1 MKRFVFLLALC
12 LTLSAWAQAQVNDVV
27 ILDRVFNDDSDS
39 ISNHVKNLPT
49 VILSDTKL
57 DGDGRA
63 PEFANRHVWF
73 VSADGVNPLQIP
85 LDVEWTLEYDLTLTG
100 NPVTPRKEAGGFAR
114 IGMPWGYS
122 ELQFMVNTDAHE
134 VVAFGYPFPFYRF
147 DLSYNSGDTIRL
159 GIHFFKD
166 TDGKYKVIYM
176 ANGLTSPAIAL
187 SDQSIIVQKNW
198 ITPGGYLQVN
208 IQTGNPNNGGI
219 AVFDNIRWNGVLLRR
234 AFAISGNIQLRDYGG
249 DVSQVPIGAELRQG
263 GVPVRTETL
272 FTDSDGN
279 YTIPDVTAGT
289 YDVAFKASHWL
300 RVVVPNVTVV
310 DSDVT
315 GVDASLTNGDI
326 DGDNEVTL
334 FDFGQLVAAFGS
346 MPGDSN
352 WNPDADLDGD
362 EEVTLFDFGV
372 LVRNFGA
379 IGDE

>member
-1 MKRFVFLLALC
+1 MKRLVLV
-12 LTLSAWAQAQVNDVV
+12 LTLGLSLSIWAQAQVNDVV
-27 ILDRVFNDDSDS
+27 VLDRVFNDDSDS
-39 ISNHVKNLPT
+39 ITAHVKNLPT
-49 VILSDTKL
+49 VVLSDTKV
-57 DGDGRA
+57 DGDGTP
-63 PEFANRHVWF
+63 PEFANRHAWF
-73 VSADGVNPLQIP
+73 VSADGVNPLEIP

-100 NPVTPRKEAGGFAR
+100 NPVAPRKEAGGFAR

-147 DLSYNSGDTIRL
+147 ALLYNSGDTIHL

-166 TDGKYKVIYM
+166 TDGKYKVIYL
-176 ANGLTSPAIAL
+176 ANELASPALEIA
-187 SDQSIIVQKNW
+187 DQSVITQRNW

-208 IQTGNPNNGGI
+208 IQAGNPNNGGT
-219 AVFDNIRWNGVLLRR
+219 AVFDNIRWNGHLLRR
-234 AFAISGNIQLRDYGG
+234 AFAISGNIELRDYGG
-249 DVSQVPIGAELRQG
+249 DVTQVPIVTQLRQG
-263 GVPVRTETL
+263 GVAVRTETVY
-272 FTDSDGN
+272 TDSAGN
-279 YTIPDVTAGT
+279 YVIPDVPPGT

-300 RVVVPNVTVV
+300 RVVVPNVTVA

-315 GVDASLTNGDI
+315 GVDTSLTNGDI

-334 FDFGQLVAAFGS
+334 FDFGQLVSAFGS
-346 MPGDSN
+346 SPGDSN
-352 WNPDADLDGD
+352 WNPNADLDGD

>member
-1 MKRFVFLLALC
+1 MKRFALLAVLC
-12 LTLSAWAQAQVNDVV
+12 LGLSVWAAAQPNDVV

-49 VILSDTKL
+49 VILSDTKV
-57 DGDGRA
+57 DGDGSP
-63 PEFANRHVWF
+63 PEFANRHAWF

-100 NPVTPRKEAGGFAR
+100 NPVTPRKEAGGFVR

-147 DLSYNSGDTIRL
+147 ALSYNSGDTIHL
-159 GIHFFKD
+159 GIRFFKD
-166 TDGKYKVIYM
+166 TDGQYKVIYM
-176 ANGLTSPAIAL
+176 ANALSSPALAL
-187 SDQSIIVQKNW
+187 ADQSIIIQRNW
-198 ITPGGYLQVN
+198 ISPGGYLQVN
-208 IQTGNPNNGGI
+208 IQAGNPNNEGT
-219 AVFDNIRWNGVLLRR
+219 AVFDNIKWNGNLLRR
-234 AFAISGNIQLRDYGG
+234 TFAISGNIELRDFGG
-249 DVSQVPIGAELRQG
+249 DVTQVPISAELRQG
-263 GVPVRTETL
+263 GVAVRTETL
-272 FTDSDGN
+272 FTDSSGN
-279 YTIPDVTAGT
+279 YTIPDVAPGT

-300 RVVVPNVTVV
+300 RTVVPGVTVANT
-310 DSDVT
+310 DVT

-334 FDFGQLVAAFGS
+334 FDFGALVAAFGS
-346 MPGDSN
+346 APGDSN
-352 WNPDADLDGD
+352 WNPNADLDGD
-362 EEVTLFDFGV
+362 LEVTLFDFGV

>member
-1 MKRFVFLLALC
+1 MKGLVFVLTLVLAL
-12 LTLSAWAQAQVNDVV
+12 SVWAQAQVNDVV

-39 ISNHVKNLPT
+39 ISAHVKNLPT

-57 DGDGRA
+57 DGDGSP
-63 PEFANRHVWF
+63 PEFANRHAWF
-73 VSADGVNPLQIP
+73 VSADGVDPLQLP

-100 NPVTPRKEAGGFAR
+100 NPVTPRKEAGGFVR

-147 DLSYNSGDTIRL
+147 SLSYNSGDTIHL

-166 TDGKYKVIYM
+166 ADGKYKVIYM
-176 ANGLTSPAIAL
+176 VNELSSPAMAL
-187 SDQSIIVQKNW
+187 ADQSIIVQKNW

-208 IQTGNPNNGGI
+208 IQAGNPNNGGT
-219 AVFDNIRWNGVLLRR
+219 AVFDNIRWNGILVRK
-234 AFAISGNIQLRDYGG
+234 AYAIRGNIELQDYGG
-249 DVSQVPIGAELRQG
+249 DVTQVPISVELRQNG
-263 GVPVRTETL
+263 TPVRTETL
-272 FTDSDGN
+272 YTDAQGN
-279 YTIPDVTAGT
+279 YAIPDVAPGT

-300 RVVVPNVTVV
+300 RVVVPDVTVV
-310 DSDVT
+310 NSDVT

-334 FDFGQLVAAFGS
+334 FDFGQLVSAFGS

-362 EEVTLFDFGV
+362 QEVTLFDFGV

>member
-1 MKRFVFLLALC
+1 MKRLAFVLALC
-12 LTLSAWAQAQVNDVV
+12 LSLAVWARAQVNDVV

-39 ISNHVKNLPT
+39 ISNHGKNLPT

-57 DGDGRA
+57 DGDGVS

-73 VSADGVNPLQIP
+73 VSANGVDPLEIP

-100 NPVTPRKEAGGFAR
+100 NPVTPRKEAGGFVR

-147 DLSYNSGDTIRL
+147 DLSYYSGDTIHL

-166 TDGKYKVIYM
+166 ADGKYKVEYL
-176 ANGLTSPAIAL
+176 ANGLSSGPLVLA
-187 SDQSIIVQKNW
+187 DQSIIVQKNW

-208 IQTGNPNNGGI
+208 IQAGNPNNGGT

-234 AFAISGNIQLRDYGG
+234 AFAIRGNVELQDFGG
-249 DVSQVPIGAELRQG
+249 DITQVPIAVQLRPPELP
-263 GVPVRTETL
+263 PVDL
-272 FTDSDGN
+272 VVYLDGDGN
-279 YTIPDVTAGT
+279 YVIPDVEPNV
-289 YDVAFKASHWL
+289 YDIAFKASHWL
-300 RVVVPNVTVV
+300 KVVVRAV
-310 DSDVT
+310 DVT
-315 GVDASLTNGDI
+315 GGDVSGVDVSLINGDI

-334 FDFGQLVAAFGS
+334 FDFGELVSAFGS
-346 MPGDSN
+346 MPGDWN
-352 WNPDADLDGD
+352 WNPEADLDGD
-362 EEVTLFDFGV
+362 GEVTLFDFGV
-372 LVRNFGA
+372 LVRSFGA